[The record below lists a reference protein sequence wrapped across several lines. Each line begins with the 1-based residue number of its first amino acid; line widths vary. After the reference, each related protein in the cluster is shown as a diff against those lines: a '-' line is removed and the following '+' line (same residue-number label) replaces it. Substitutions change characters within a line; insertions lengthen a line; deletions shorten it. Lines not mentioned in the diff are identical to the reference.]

1 MTRILYTGDWHLRG
15 TTPRNRKDNYKES
28 LKEKLLEIFN
38 LARYRQVDAIITAG
52 DTFHTPEVA
61 TGVLLEF
68 AELIAENCPVPL
80 YTTAGNHDIYGYNLD
95 TYNRTSLRVL
105 EKIVP
110 QLEVINDPC
119 VPRFIGGIGDF
130 PEVQLT
136 FTPYS
141 AEIDKNGYGYS
152 PAYDSKAEVKIH
164 VAHGMLLDHTPPF
177 DRFTL
182 IKDVKTT
189 ADLVLTGHDH
199 TGYGIYE
206 RADGKT
212 FVNCGAI
219 CRLSA
224 SQTEITRKI
233 EVLLIDI
240 QNGKFDLELIP
251 LQSVK
256 PGEEILDRSAIE
268 REQERQYAMEE
279 FASLIQSN
287 TGEKV
292 LVDVN
297 SIIESIADQEGYSP
311 TVVKIALEKIAES
324 KETLRA

>member
-1 MTRILYTGDWHLRG
+1 M
-15 TTPRNRKDNYKES
+15 
-28 LKEKLLEIFN
+28 
-38 LARYRQVDAIITAG
+38 
-52 DTFHTPEVA
+52 
-61 TGVLLEF
+61 
-68 AELIAENCPVPL
+68 
-80 YTTAGNHDIYGYNLD
+80 
-95 TYNRTSLRVL
+95 
-105 EKIVP
+105 
-110 QLEVINDPC
+110 
-119 VPRFIGGIGDF
+119 
-130 PEVQLT
+130 
-136 FTPYS
+136 
-141 AEIDKNGYGYS
+141 
-152 PAYDSKAEVKIH
+152 
-164 VAHGMLLDHTPPF
+164 LDHTPPF

-182 IKDVKTT
+182 IKDVETT

-240 QNGKFDLELIP
+240 QNRKYDLELIP
-251 LQSVK
+251 LQSAK

-287 TGEKV
+287 TGRK
-292 LVDVN
+292 
-297 SIIESIADQEGYSP
+297 S
-311 TVVKIALEKIAES
+311 
-324 KETLRA
+324 